1 MWCHK
6 ILVAYDGSP
15 AAEKAVV
22 LAQAIAGDAPEIE
35 LVLVNVMRLMGGG
48 MSGAGIDAVLVD
60 DAEAMRQ
67 KLQAVADGSVNP
79 TTVKVLSGTAPA
91 ELLLRCVRE
100 EGCDLIIM
108 GSRGKGGV
116 GGYLGSVSYA
126 VTKSAKVPVL
136 IVKEDGDLR

>member
-1 MWCHK
+1 MWCHR

-15 AAEKAVV
+15 AAEKAIA
-22 LAQAIAGDAPEIE
+22 LAKTIAGDCPEIE
-35 LVLVNVMRLMGGG
+35 LVLVNVMRLIGGG
-48 MSGAGIDAVLVD
+48 MTGAGIDTVLAD
-60 DAEAMRQ
+60 DAEVMRQ
-67 KLQAVADGSVNP
+67 RLLAVGAESVNP

-91 ELLLRCVRE
+91 ELLLRCARE

-126 VTKSAKVPVL
+126 VTKSAQVPVL